1 MFGFFEIDVK
11 KLLLVALILALPL
24 ISINL
29 ERRDNSNIRWYDQ
42 PVFWVV
48 NSTQDLFSRFA
59 LGVAHT
65 TSHYLNLLDI
75 KKENRLLKEDIAK
88 LKQELMDRE
97 EVKLENDRLKN
108 LVDFRQVSP
117 SKMLAAQV
125 IGIDLWNNSEYT
137 SLKINK
143 GSTDGLRKG
152 MGVITREGVVGYLL
166 NTQPDYSTVLAI
178 TDRNAVADA
187 VVQRSRARGIVEG
200 MGGDFCRVKYL
211 QRTDDVVVGDLVV
224 SGFEGIFPKGFPI
237 GVVTKVSKKAFGVTQ
252 TVELRPVVDARRL
265 EEVFVVMKPVDPP
278 PAPETEVKPEP
289 KEAAKESPKG
299 PT

>member
-11 KLLLVALILALPL
+11 KLLLVVLILALPL

-29 ERRDNSNIRWYDQ
+29 ERRDNSNVRWYDQ

-59 LGVAHT
+59 LGVANT
-65 TSHYLNLLDI
+65 TSHYLNLLDV

-88 LKQELMDRE
+88 LKQELTDRE
-97 EVKLENDRLKN
+97 EVKLENERLKN
-108 LVDFRQVSP
+108 QLEFQHISP
-117 SKMLAAQV
+117 SKLLSAQV

-143 GSTDGLRKG
+143 GSADGLRKG

-166 NTQPDYSTVLAI
+166 NTQPEYSTVLAI

-187 VVQRSRARGIVEG
+187 LVQRSRARGIVEG
-200 MGGDFCRVKYL
+200 VGGDFCRIKYL
-211 QRTDDVVVGDLVV
+211 QRTDDVLIGDLVV
-224 SGFEGIFPKGFPI
+224 TGFEGIFPKGFPI

-252 TVELRPVVDARRL
+252 NVELRPVVDARRL
-265 EEVFVVMKPVDPP
+265 EEVFVVLRPVDPP
-278 PAPETEVKPEP
+278 APPPETKEPEKESKAPP
-289 KEAAKESPKG
+289 KEA
-299 PT
+299 T